1 MRSFTEV
8 YKKSNQLPTLVF
20 LASKQTNRQAHIQA
34 DMHRRK
40 QTKKNAN
47 QTKKYHKN
55 TAIHRP
61 LPVK

>member
-1 MRSFTEV
+1 MHSFTEV

-20 LASKQTNRQAHIQA
+20 LASKQINKQAHIQA

-40 QTKKNAN
+40 QTKKNPN